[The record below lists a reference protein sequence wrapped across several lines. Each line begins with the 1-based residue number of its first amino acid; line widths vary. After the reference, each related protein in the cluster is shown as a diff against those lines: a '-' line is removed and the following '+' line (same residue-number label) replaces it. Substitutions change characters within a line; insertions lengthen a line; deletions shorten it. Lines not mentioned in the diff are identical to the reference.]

1 MSSMDGE
8 FLRIRKP
15 LRELRGV
22 SWPAKALAEHIRF
35 RQRDREQVGIG
46 IRRLAKDLGMAQ
58 NTVLRAGREAAKKGL
73 LRIVN
78 PDAPRGQRR
87 LFDARSMDTWQS
99 ASTSDALSS
108 ASECIS
114 PCGKSASAPVAGECI
129 SPCDRSASTPA
140 ARQEVVKKNSA
151 KKGEERPPAP
161 TAHATR
167 NGNDNSEHR
176 GDPDAAILGVAEE
189 VRGRSLT
196 GREAAAFS
204 QAVDEAR
211 AAGAT
216 DAGIGDGIRKA
227 GSAAPVWI
235 GPNIARDA
243 AGGRLAELLVSYQ
256 RAARLPNPRKTLAEI
271 AVDVQYAR
279 EQLARTPQPAPG
291 DEGVALWR
299 DQLAWADRNA
309 ADLAAVSTCD
319 PNPRLAHQAGP
330 GAARAS
336 G

>member
-1 MSSMDGE
+1 VSNTDGE
-8 FLRIRKP
+8 FLRIPKP

-22 SWPAKALAEHIRF
+22 SWPAKALAAHVRF
-35 RQRDREQVGIG
+35 RQRNREEVGIG
-46 IRRLAKDLGMAQ
+46 IRRLSKDLGLAY
-58 NTVLRAGREAAKKGL
+58 NTVGRAALEADRKGL

-78 PDAPRGQRR
+78 PNSPRGTRR
-87 LFDARSMDTWQS
+87 LYDARALDTLESDATLETLS
-99 ASTSDALSS
+99 AGGKCRSPCDTSDSRT
-108 ASECIS
+108 
-114 PCGKSASAPVAGECI
+114 ASAECI

-140 ARQEVVKKNSA
+140 SRQEVVKKNSP
-151 KKGEERPPAP
+151 KKGKKSPPAP

-167 NGNDNSEHR
+167 NGNDNSEHQ
-176 GDPDAAILGVAEE
+176 GDPDAAILALAES

-196 GREAAAFS
+196 GRERSSFCE
-204 QAVDEAR
+204 AVTEAR

-216 DAGIGDGIRKA
+216 DAGISDGIRTA
-227 GSAAPVWI
+227 GRGATPWA

-271 AVDVQYAR
+271 AADVQHAR
-279 EQLARTPQPAPG
+279 RRLARTPQPAPG

-299 DQLAWADRNA
+299 NQLAWAEQHA
-309 ADLAAVSTCD
+309 ADLAAASTCD
-319 PNPRLAHQAGP
+319 PNPRLAHQDGP